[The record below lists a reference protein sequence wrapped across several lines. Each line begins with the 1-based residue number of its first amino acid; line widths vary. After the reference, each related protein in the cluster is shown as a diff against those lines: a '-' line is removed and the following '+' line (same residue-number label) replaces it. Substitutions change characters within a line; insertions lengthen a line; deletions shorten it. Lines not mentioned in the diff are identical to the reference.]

1 MKNSE
6 ALGICCDYLGSL
18 RTVDLIFGKTE
29 LYQKDYLYSK
39 GLVTN
44 LCFNI
49 IYLKEYLYL
58 FLRDSSN
65 LCSNI
70 ISSLSIER
78 HNNGFVTLFSTS
90 DNIKMV

>member
-58 FLRDSSN
+58 FLRDSSKSLFYYN
-65 LCSNI
+65 KLFEYRKTQKRLCYTI
-70 ISSLSIER
+70 QHE
-78 HNNGFVTLFSTS
+78 
-90 DNIKMV
+90 

>member
-6 ALGICCDYLGSL
+6 ALGICCDYLGLL

-49 IYLKEYLYL
+49 IYLKEYLCL
-58 FLRDSSN
+58 FLRDSSKSLFQYN
-65 LCSNI
+65 KLFEYRKTQQRLCYTI
-70 ISSLSIER
+70 QHE
-78 HNNGFVTLFSTS
+78 
-90 DNIKMV
+90 